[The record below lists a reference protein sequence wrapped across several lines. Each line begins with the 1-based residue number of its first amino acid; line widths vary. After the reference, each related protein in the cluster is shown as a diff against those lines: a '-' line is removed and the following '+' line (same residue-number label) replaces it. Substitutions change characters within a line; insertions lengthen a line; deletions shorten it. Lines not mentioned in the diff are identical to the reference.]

1 MASLGEHYGTTVRLL
16 FCTRSQ
22 DWRGAAAAVA
32 AAAGVHAATGV
43 APPVVLV
50 AGGKGVGKS
59 TLCRL
64 VVNALLSCPA
74 CPMGVAVLDAD
85 CGQPELGL
93 PGTPLGSPRSCVAV
107 GAHRMNC
114 VEHVNGSLKRRHP
127 KVLRAPSDFVL
138 KQPSHTYMGVL
149 L

>member
-1 MASLGEHYGTTVRLL
+1 VAWLGEHDGANVRS
-16 FCTRSQ
+16 FVYMRSQ

-32 AAAGVHAATGV
+32 AAAGDHAAAGV

-64 VVNALLSCPA
+64 VVNTLLSGAA

-93 PGTPLGSPRSCVAV
+93 PGKPLGWPRS
-107 GAHRMNC
+107 
-114 VEHVNGSLKRRHP
+114 
-127 KVLRAPSDFVL
+127 
-138 KQPSHTYMGVL
+138 
-149 L
+149 